1 MAAVSGIFFPP
12 SSRTQFFGS
21 SAESYR
27 SSTAKNFLAVFAHP
41 HTLYIYAYTCGCIP
55 PIMYLRT
62 PCQAR
67 TLKSWQTAA
76 MRRAQMRHCKRSEKS
91 TEPEAQD
98 TAMRQIRLRVNVA
111 TELISRQ
118 GRAAR
123 ELRAERTQS
132 PRPFGL
138 NTGVIKR
145 VLQHRVVC
153 GCRNE
158 GK

>member
-1 MAAVSGIFFPP
+1 
-12 SSRTQFFGS
+12 
-21 SAESYR
+21 
-27 SSTAKNFLAVFAHP
+27 
-41 HTLYIYAYTCGCIP
+41 
-55 PIMYLRT
+55 MYLRT

-91 TEPEAQD
+91 TEPEAQH

-123 ELRAERTQS
+123 ELQAERS
-132 PRPFGL
+132 
-138 NTGVIKR
+138 
-145 VLQHRVVC
+145 
-153 GCRNE
+153 
-158 GK
+158 